1 LPAPRRR
8 HQQAR
13 RLHARRNSNRP
24 QLMFLRILLVLL
36 FLAAM
41 IGGLA
46 YLKYQQIQGEI
57 AMFSQPMPPS
67 TVSAVTVEAVSWQP
81 RLRAVGNVQA
91 VQGVLV
97 NNQVAGQV
105 ERILFE
111 SGDMVR
117 VGQALVQLDTEVD
130 AADLAGLLASLDLA
144 ETQLRRNR
152 KLLKDRAVSQADL
165 DEINAQ
171 VSQAK
176 AQVQSKQ
183 ALIDKKTIRAP
194 FDGQLGIRRVN
205 LGQFLAAG
213 SAIAELEALDPVYV
227 DYALPERHLAKLSV
241 GQQVQI
247 TVTAYPDRTFD
258 GRILAVSPAV
268 DRETRNVQI
277 RALFEN
283 PERLLRPGMFAR
295 VETLLP
301 QKDKVLTLPR
311 EAVTFNTYGDS
322 VFVIEEQSAGD
333 ADTAASGQPAN
344 DAHEAAGGQGTRL
357 VVQRRQI
364 RTGDVR
370 GDQVEVLDGLSE
382 GERVV
387 SAGQVKLRNGDAVT
401 VVYEPLPG
409 AAAGSGNGSAA
420 EMPPE
425 AANADTDQDQPK

>member
-1 LPAPRRR
+1 
-8 HQQAR
+8 
-13 RLHARRNSNRP
+13 
-24 QLMFLRILLVLL
+24 MFPRILIVLL

-46 YLKYQQIQGEI
+46 FMKFQQIQGEI

-67 TVSAVTVEAVSWQP
+67 SVSAVTVEAMSWQP
-81 RLRAVGNVQA
+81 RLGAIGNVQA

-111 SGDMVR
+111 SGDRVR
-117 VGQALVQLDTEVD
+117 AGQALVQLDTEVD
-130 AADLAGLLASLDLA
+130 KADLAGLVASLELS
-144 ETQLRRNR
+144 ETQLKRNQ
-152 KLLKDRAVSQADL
+152 KLLKDRAVSQGDF
-165 DEINAQ
+165 DEISAQ

-183 ALIDKKTIRAP
+183 ALIEKKTIRAP

-227 DYALPERHLAKLSV
+227 DYAVPERHLAKLSV
-241 GQQVQI
+241 DQPVRI
-247 TVTAYPDRTFD
+247 RVSAYPERVFD
-258 GRILAVSPAV
+258 GRIRAISPAV
-268 DRETRNVQI
+268 DRQTRNVQI

-283 PERLLRPGMFAR
+283 PDRLLRPGMFAK

-301 QKDKVLTLPR
+301 RKDQVLTLPR
-311 EAVTFNTYGDS
+311 QAVTFNTYGDS
-322 VFVIEEQSAGD
+322 VFVIQEQAPEGDGDKAGAGD
-333 ADTAASGQPAN
+333 EAGTDAAPK
-344 DAHEAAGGQGTRL
+344 L

-364 RTGDVR
+364 KTGDVR
-370 GDQVEVLDGLSE
+370 GDQVEVLDGLSV

-387 SAGQVKLRNGDAVT
+387 SAGQVKLRNGVEVAIVDD
-401 VVYEPLPG
+401 PPRG
-409 AAAGSGNGSAA
+409 AEGAPRSDTGSEAGA
-420 EMPPE
+420 ETTEGQPE
-425 AANADTDQDQPK
+425 

>member
-1 LPAPRRR
+1 
-8 HQQAR
+8 
-13 RLHARRNSNRP
+13 
-24 QLMFLRILLVLL
+24 MFLRILLVLL

-46 YLKYQQIQGEI
+46 YMKFQQIQGEI

-67 TVSAVTVEAVSWQP
+67 SVSAVEVEAMSWQP
-81 RLRAVGNVQA
+81 RLGAIGNVQA
-91 VQGVLV
+91 VQGVMV

-111 SGDMVR
+111 SGDMVSA
-117 VGQALVQLDTEVD
+117 GQALVQLDTEVD
-130 AADLAGLLASLDLA
+130 EADLAGLVASLNLA
-144 ETQLRRNR
+144 ETQLKRNQ
-152 KLLKDRAVSQADL
+152 KLLKDRAVSQGDF
-165 DEINAQ
+165 DEISAQ

-183 ALIDKKTIRAP
+183 ALIEKKTLRAP

-227 DYALPERHLAKLSV
+227 DYSLPERNLAKLSV
-241 GQQVQI
+241 DQPVRI
-247 TVTAYPDRTFD
+247 TVSAYPDQVFD
-258 GRILAVSPAV
+258 GRITAISPAV
-268 DRETRNVQI
+268 DRQTRNVQI

-283 PERLLRPGMFAR
+283 PDRLLRPGMFAK

-311 EAVTFNTYGDS
+311 QAVTFNTYGDA
-322 VFVIEEQSAGD
+322 VFVIEEQTPKQAGD
-333 ADTAASGQPAN
+333 RA
-344 DAHEAAGGQGTRL
+344 AAGDRTEAGAAPKL

-364 RTGDVR
+364 DTGDVR

-387 SAGQVKLRNGDAVT
+387 SAGQVKLRNGVEVVIVDDPPNAGADA
-401 VVYEPLPG
+401 PDSDSG
-409 AAAGSGNGSAA
+409 SDSGSDSDSGAGSGSDSKTEQG
-420 EMPPE
+420 
-425 AANADTDQDQPK
+425 QPQ

>member
-1 LPAPRRR
+1 
-8 HQQAR
+8 
-13 RLHARRNSNRP
+13 
-24 QLMFLRILLVLL
+24 MFLRILLVLL

-46 YLKYQQIQGEI
+46 FIKFQQIQGEI

-67 TVSAVTVEAVSWQP
+67 SVSAVTVEAMSWQP
-81 RLRAVGNVQA
+81 RLGAIGNVQA

-111 SGDMVR
+111 SGDMVSA
-117 VGQALVQLDTEVD
+117 GQALVQLDTEVD
-130 AADLAGLLASLDLA
+130 EADLAGLVASLDLA
-144 ETQLRRNR
+144 ETQLKRNQ
-152 KLLKDRAVSQADL
+152 KLLKDRAVSQGDF
-165 DEINAQ
+165 DEISAQ
-171 VSQAK
+171 VSQAR

-183 ALIDKKTIRAP
+183 ALIEKKTLRAP

-227 DYALPERHLAKLSV
+227 DYALPERHLAKLGV
-241 GQQVQI
+241 DQPVQI
-247 TVTAYPDRTFD
+247 TVSAYPDRVFD
-258 GRILAVSPAV
+258 GRIQAISPAV
-268 DRETRNVQI
+268 DRQTRNVQV

-283 PERLLRPGMFAR
+283 PDRLLRPGMFAK

-311 EAVTFNTYGDS
+311 HAVTFNTYGDS
-322 VFVIEEQSAGD
+322 VFVIEKQAPNEASDQAG
-333 ADTAASGQPAN
+333 
-344 DAHEAAGGQGTRL
+344 AGGQAEAGKEPKL

-364 RTGDVR
+364 DTGDVR
-370 GDQVEVLDGLSE
+370 DDQVEVLDGLSA

-387 SAGQVKLRNGDAVT
+387 SAGQVKLRNGVEVVIVDDANPGT
-401 VVYEPLPG
+401 GPESEPDKGQGAG
-409 AAAGSGNGSAA
+409 AATGDA
-420 EMPPE
+420 EQGE
-425 AANADTDQDQPK
+425 AK

>member
-1 LPAPRRR
+1 
-8 HQQAR
+8 
-13 RLHARRNSNRP
+13 
-24 QLMFLRILLVLL
+24 MFLRILLVLL

-46 YLKYQQIQGEI
+46 FMKFQQIQGEI

-67 TVSAVTVEAVSWQP
+67 SVSAVTVEAMSWQP
-81 RLRAVGNVQA
+81 RLGAIGNVQA

-111 SGDMVR
+111 SGDMVSA
-117 VGQALVQLDTEVD
+117 GQALVQLDTEVD
-130 AADLAGLLASLDLA
+130 EADLAGLVASLDLS
-144 ETQLRRNR
+144 ETQLRRNQ
-152 KLLKDRAVSQADL
+152 KLLKDRAVSQGDY
-165 DEINAQ
+165 DEISAQ

-183 ALIDKKTIRAP
+183 ALIEKKTIRAP

-227 DYALPERHLAKLSV
+227 DYAVPERHLAKLSV
-241 GQQVQI
+241 DQPVQI
-247 TVTAYPDRTFD
+247 TVSAYPEQVFD
-258 GRILAVSPAV
+258 GRITAISPAV

-283 PERLLRPGMFAR
+283 PDRLLRPGMFAK

-311 EAVTFNTYGDS
+311 QAVTFNTYGDS
-322 VFVIEEQSAGD
+322 VFVIEEQAPEGAGEQANAGD
-333 ADTAASGQPAN
+333 SAEAGAAPK
-344 DAHEAAGGQGTRL
+344 L

-364 RTGDVR
+364 ETGDVR
-370 GDQVEVLDGLSE
+370 ADQVEVLDGLSE

-387 SAGQVKLRNGDAVT
+387 SAGQVKLRNGVEVAIVDD
-401 VVYEPLPG
+401 PPSG
-409 AAAGSGNGSAA
+409 AEGAPAPDSGSDSDTGSGSDASAQTA
-420 EMPPE
+420 QGKPE
-425 AANADTDQDQPK
+425 